1 MRHREGRED
10 FKLNR
15 GSKQPACLGSQLAGL
30 PQAPQ
35 LSIPDE
41 GFYQPSQKGERG
53 FIAGMWAAA
62 LLNSGFT
69 EPKPRFNLNTGLI
82 EGARQHPGQRC
93 RRTRLSRQAE
103 RSSSVTLGQMQDR
116 NSQMFFPQPSPFP
129 RSTSTERCTTAARVV
144 TFTMLIL
151 FSSIS

>member
-1 MRHREGRED
+1 MGCEASWGKGRFQAEQRQQAAS
-10 FKLNR
+10 LP
-15 GSKQPACLGSQLAGL
+15 GVPAGWS
-30 PQAPQ
+30 APSPTAQ
-35 LSIPDE
+35 

-53 FIAGMWAAA
+53 FIAGMRAAA

-82 EGARQHPGQRC
+82 EGAGQHPGQRS
-93 RRTRLSRQAE
+93 RRTRLFRQAE

-116 NSQMFFPQPSPFP
+116 NSQMFFPRPSPFP